1 MAYFEICTFLKE
13 GGWQELEDEAGSPY
27 IVKGDQWIGYDTIES
42 ILAKMDYV
50 KSRGL
55 GGAMMWAIDLD
66 DTHGIC
72 GTERPLMNAINQGL
86 GRAGKYLSYITLIDR
101 RSHENEYYLIDAISS

>member
-1 MAYFEICTFLKE
+1 MIAGRGIGGPVTGGLAYFEICTFLKE

-27 IVKGDQWIGYDTIES
+27 IVKDDQWIGYDTVDS
-42 ILAKMDYV
+42 ILAKMEYV
-50 KSRGL
+50 KSRRL

-86 GRAGKYLSYITLIDR
+86 GRRGIY
-101 RSHENEYYLIDAISS
+101 N